1 MHAMGEV
8 LRYRPPRAH
17 DETTAYLGMV
27 IFLASWAMMFAALF
41 FAYGYVRSRALVWPP
56 PDLPLLPIALPLANT
71 LVLGVSSAVLQFGNW
86 SIAKGSSSRLAW
98 ALGLTVAL
106 GILFL
111 ALQLVLWFQL
121 YREGLRPSSGGPYG
135 SVFYGLT
142 WFHAVH
148 VAVGLGGLVWL
159 WRKARLGT
167 LSAARH
173 LPLRLWTMYW
183 HFVGVVWALMLV
195 SIFLV

>member
-56 PDLPLLPIALPLANT
+56 PELPALPIALPLANT
-71 LVLGVSSAVLQFGNW
+71 LVLGISSAVLQFGNW
-86 SIAKGSSSRLAW
+86 SIAKGSSSRLVR
-98 ALGLTVAL
+98 ALGLTVGL

-111 ALQLVLWFQL
+111 VLQLVLWSQL
-121 YREGLRPSSGGPYG
+121 YFEGLRPSSGGPYG

-142 WFHAVH
+142 CFHALH

>member
-1 MHAMGEV
+1 
-8 LRYRPPRAH
+8 
-17 DETTAYLGMV
+17 MV

-86 SIAKGSSSRLAW
+86 SIAKGSSRRLVW

-106 GILFL
+106 GIVFL
-111 ALQLVLWFQL
+111 ALQLVLWSQL

-142 WFHAVH
+142 CFHAVH
-148 VAVGLGGLVWL
+148 VAVGLGGLGWL

-167 LSAARH
+167 LSAARY

>member
-1 MHAMGEV
+1 MHAMGEL

-56 PDLPLLPIALPLANT
+56 PDLPLLPIALPFANT
-71 LVLGVSSAVLQFGNW
+71 LVLGVSSAVLQFGSW
-86 SIAKGSSSRLAW
+86 SIARGSNRRLVW
-98 ALGLTVAL
+98 ALGLTTAL

-111 ALQLVLWFQL
+111 ALQMVLWSRL

-142 WFHAVH
+142 CFHALH

-195 SIFLV
+195 SIFLI